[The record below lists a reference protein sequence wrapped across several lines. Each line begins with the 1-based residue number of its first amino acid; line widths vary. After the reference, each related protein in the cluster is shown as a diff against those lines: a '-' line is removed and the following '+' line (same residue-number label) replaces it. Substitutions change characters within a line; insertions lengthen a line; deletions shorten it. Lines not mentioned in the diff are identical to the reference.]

1 MSSSSSTTTSNDQC
15 EHCHSTYTFIKK
27 KKNCA
32 VCHQSYCANC
42 APRERYQNQ
51 PIRICLTCQLISNTS
66 TTNDQLLAL
75 KVKHL
80 KSYLKAKDISN
91 DNCTEKQELVNLII
105 NNRNLP
111 FTHVFT
117 QPTQTNQQQSQ
128 TTVQPPPQ
136 PQTPKSDNN
145 SKPFANLQSTV
156 SSFANQ
162 MNSFA
167 TNIQDYVTNTVSGV
181 INQTLPDQPQQSTT
195 TTNNNNSNNGAS
207 FSFSSAPDGSFNH
220 SSSSS
225 GNTTHTRTA
234 TANSSTTTNP
244 QQQQQRPP
252 PPAATTSSSST
263 AKQKPRQKSLSEIN
277 EENIEDLN
285 IRELKEIL
293 AANFVDFKGCVEKGE
308 LIEKVRRL
316 YRDRLNA
323 QLKAR
328 ELDDSVAGDN
338 ELCKICMDAIADCVF
353 LDCGHMVTCV
363 KCEKIMAPFNPK
375 TEYSKLE
382 TEDIRENPSS
392 EYVIN
397 ELTSSTQSSDSI
409 SSNDSFEPQTPK
421 RPVVKSC
428 FWSTAIFSLNFV
440 SSIFII
446 NLSKWIYVKHH
457 FPNLTLTTMNFF
469 MTFILLLIC
478 LQAKL
483 FTYVRLPILKM
494 LPVSACFG
502 GFIAFSNLSLQYNTV
517 GTYQLTKLQVTPSML
532 EK

>member
-363 KCEKIMAPFNPK
+363 KC
-375 TEYSKLE
+375 
-382 TEDIRENPSS
+382 
-392 EYVIN
+392 
-397 ELTSSTQSSDSI
+397 
-409 SSNDSFEPQTPK
+409 
-421 RPVVKSC
+421 
-428 FWSTAIFSLNFV
+428 
-440 SSIFII
+440 
-446 NLSKWIYVKHH
+446 
-457 FPNLTLTTMNFF
+457 
-469 MTFILLLIC
+469 
-478 LQAKL
+478 
-483 FTYVRLPILKM
+483 
-494 LPVSACFG
+494 
-502 GFIAFSNLSLQYNTV
+502 
-517 GTYQLTKLQVTPSML
+517 
-532 EK
+532 